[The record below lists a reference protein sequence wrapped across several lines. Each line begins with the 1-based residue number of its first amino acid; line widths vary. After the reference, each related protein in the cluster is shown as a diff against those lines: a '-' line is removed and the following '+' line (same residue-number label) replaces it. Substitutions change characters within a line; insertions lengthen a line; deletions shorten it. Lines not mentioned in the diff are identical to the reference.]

1 MSAVIAGRRR
11 RGWRRYVNA
20 LNLATLL
27 TALFILLPLYW
38 LLISSFKTPVNVG
51 SSPPQYFPNPLS
63 TANYTQ
69 AFVHYGFGTY
79 FRNSVIVTV
88 VATALVLVLGTLA
101 GYGLGRLPMR
111 GKFSIL
117 LVLLMISVFP
127 EIAVVSPLYLLMRD
141 LGWLD
146 SYQALIV
153 PYTAFNLPFAI
164 WILRNY
170 LLGIPK
176 EMEET
181 GRLDGAS
188 PLRTLWSIILPQAL
202 PGLFTA
208 AVFTFT
214 ACWTEFL
221 MALTFNSS
229 NNYRTI
235 PVGIALFGSPNV
247 VPYGTIFAASAVA
260 VIPIGILV
268 FIFRK
273 SVVSGLTSGAVK
285 G

>member
-1 MSAVIAGRRR
+1 MRTRTRTSWHRWIN
-11 RGWRRYVNA
+11 W
-20 LNLATLL
+20 LNLAVVFVV
-27 TALFILLPLYW
+27 LFVSLPLYW
-38 LLISSFKTPVNVG
+38 LIASSFKSPEAIG
-51 SSPPQYFPNPLS
+51 ASPPQYIPNPIS
-63 TANYTQ
+63 VSNYTS
-69 AFVHYGFGTY
+69 AFVHYGFAQY
-79 FRNSVIVTV
+79 FANSVIVTL
-88 VATALVLVLGTLA
+88 VATALVLILGSLA

-117 LVLLMISVFP
+117 LLLLMISVFP
-127 EIAVVSPLYLLMRD
+127 EIAVISPLYLLMRE

-164 WILRNY
+164 WIMRNY
-170 LLGIPK
+170 FLGVPP

-181 GRLDGAS
+181 ARLDGAS
-188 PLRTLWSIILPQAL
+188 ALRTYWSIILPQSL
-202 PGLFTA
+202 PGIFTA

-221 MALTFNSS
+221 MALTFNNS
-229 NNYRTI
+229 NSFRTI

-247 VPYGTIFAASAVA
+247 IPYGTIFAASVVA
-260 VIPIGILV
+260 IVPIGILV

>member
-1 MSAVIAGRRR
+1 MRTRTRTSWHRWING
-11 RGWRRYVNA
+11 
-20 LNLATLL
+20 LNLAV
-27 TALFILLPLYW
+27 ILVMAFVTLPLYW
-38 LLISSFKTPVNVG
+38 LVASSFKSPEAIG
-51 SSPPQYFPNPLS
+51 ASPPQYVPNPIS
-63 TANYTQ
+63 VSNYTS
-69 AFVHYGFGTY
+69 AFVHYGFARY
-79 FRNSVIVTV
+79 FFNSVIVTL
-88 VATALVLVLGTLA
+88 VATALVLVLGSLA
-101 GYGLGRLPMR
+101 GYGLARLPMR
-111 GKFSIL
+111 GKFTVL

-127 EIAVVSPLYLLMRD
+127 EIAVISPLYLLMRE

-164 WILRNY
+164 WIMRNY
-170 LLGIPK
+170 FLGVPP

-181 GRLDGAS
+181 ARLDGAS
-188 PLRTLWSIILPQAL
+188 ALRTFWSIILPQSL
-202 PGLFTA
+202 PGIFTA

-221 MALTFNSS
+221 MALTFNNS
-229 NNYRTI
+229 NSFRTI

-247 VPYGTIFAASAVA
+247 IPYGTIFAASVVA
-260 VIPIGILV
+260 IVPIGILV
-268 FIFRK
+268 FIFRR